1 MFTRG
6 LDCAK
11 LCKESYS
18 NNEQIIRGNTTDVEY
33 VTLENVETRELTF
46 VFRGTDSISDVCIDL
61 KFIKERF
68 HETHAKNIKVHR
80 GFLAQFDDIKFKVM
94 TKINTFE
101 PVRITFTG
109 HSLGGALATLFAVAC
124 KNYYPSMF
132 VSCVTFGSP
141 RVGNSSFARHF
152 NSIID
157 ESMRFVLGNDIV
169 AQNPKILYEHVK
181 GKIKIDVK
189 NTSCCCLLASV
200 EDHDIDNY
208 IAYFSDHVKS

>member
-1 MFTRG
+1 MTFARG
-6 LDCAK
+6 LECAK
-11 LCKESYS
+11 LCKQSYS
-18 NNEQIIRGNTTDVEY
+18 DEEQIIRGNTTDVEY

-46 VFRGTDSISDVCIDL
+46 VFRGTDSISDACIDL

-94 TKINTFE
+94 TKINTFD
-101 PVRITFTG
+101 PVRILFTG

-141 RVGNSSFARHF
+141 RVGNRCFARHF

-157 ESMRFVLGNDIV
+157 ESVRFVLGNDIV
-169 AQNPKILYEHVK
+169 AQNPKVLYEHVK

-189 NTSCCCLLASV
+189 STGYCCLLTSV
-200 EDHDIDNY
+200 ENHDIDNY
-208 IAYFSDHVKS
+208 ILHIFPNV